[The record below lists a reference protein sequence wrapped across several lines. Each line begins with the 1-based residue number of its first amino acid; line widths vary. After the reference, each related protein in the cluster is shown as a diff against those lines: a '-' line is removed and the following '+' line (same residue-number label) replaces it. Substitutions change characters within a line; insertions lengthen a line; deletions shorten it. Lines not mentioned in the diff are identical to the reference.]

1 MRGWKLEEEEKQRT
15 DYQSS
20 EKKNRGP
27 SQRLLLPLLPT
38 LSKQH
43 SNTTQTISSGGEEGK
58 ESLSEVFE
66 PKQPFTSKVTRENK
80 KKKRKEKGKKYE
92 MKKKGKRNRRWKQT
106 DTKPIEEK
114 QREKQQLEYIC
125 KNTNIET
132 IYIICYCLLNQLLA
146 LFPPSRILD
155 DDPRIFSR
163 IRDDVAVGVR
173 STWSRN
179 ERV

>member
-1 MRGWKLEEEEKQRT
+1 MGEEEKQRI

-43 SNTTQTISSGGEEGK
+43 SNTTQTISSGGGEGK

-80 KKKRKEKGKKYE
+80 KKKRKEKGKKYG
-92 MKKKGKRNRRWKQT
+92 MKKKGKKQKMET
-106 DTKPIEEK
+106 ETKPIKEK
-114 QREKQQLEYIC
+114 QWRNDNLSIYGKYKYRNYIYY
-125 KNTNIET
+125 
-132 IYIICYCLLNQLLA
+132 IYIGNFWHFHQLPG
-146 LFPPSRILD
+146 FWSMILGFFKN
-155 DDPRIFSR
+155 P
-163 IRDDVAVGVR
+163 
-173 STWSRN
+173 
-179 ERV
+179 